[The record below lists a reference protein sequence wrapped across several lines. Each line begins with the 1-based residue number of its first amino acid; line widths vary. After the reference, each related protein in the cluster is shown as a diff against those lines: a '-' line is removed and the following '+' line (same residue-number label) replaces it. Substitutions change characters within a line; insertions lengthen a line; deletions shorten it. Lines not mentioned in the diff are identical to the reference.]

1 MRMIHKA
8 LLTCA
13 MATAYGCAGL
23 SQQASAPGTGDATS
37 AVRATGAAGDWPTF
51 GGSNTRTNANMA
63 ATKITAANVG
73 SMVRQQVTISAP
85 IDAGLIYL
93 SGVKVNGASHDV
105 FFGTTN
111 VGRTV
116 AIDAN
121 DGKVLWEYAGP
132 GFDEA

>member
-1 MRMIHKA
+1 MRTIHKA
-8 LLTCA
+8 VLIGVI
-13 MATAYGCAGL
+13 ATTAGCAGL
-23 SQQASAPGTGDATS
+23 SQQANTQGTGA
-37 AVRATGAAGDWPTF
+37 GADWPTF
-51 GGSNTRTNANMA
+51 GGSNVRTNANTA

-93 SGVKVNGASHDV
+93 KGVQVHGASHDV

-116 AIDAN
+116 
-121 DGKVLWEYAGP
+121 
-132 GFDEA
+132 